1 MGMLN
6 AAKSTMAASAIAT
19 CDRFEE
25 SFDDEGAAVRGA
37 GGEGS
42 ERMNGTYPM
51 DLRPCTLVWGLV
63 YGTSGEVESGL
74 LVSLEIVG
82 ELVLL
87 TKRYTR

>member
-1 MGMLN
+1 
-6 AAKSTMAASAIAT
+6 
-19 CDRFEE
+19 
-25 SFDDEGAAVRGA
+25 
-37 GGEGS
+37 
-42 ERMNGTYPM
+42 MNGTYPM

-87 TKRYTR
+87 TERRCSLH